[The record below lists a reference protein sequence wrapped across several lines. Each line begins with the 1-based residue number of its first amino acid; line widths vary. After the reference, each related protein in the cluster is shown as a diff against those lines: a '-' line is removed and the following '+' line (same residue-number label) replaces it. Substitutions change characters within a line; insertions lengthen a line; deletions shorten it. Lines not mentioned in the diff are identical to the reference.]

1 MSESRHISNNQPNVN
16 ADDFLSEDFPDLDR
30 YSQSSF
36 KNWLGLI
43 SFAPWLPDIMNKNLA
58 AVHKSINTSEKFT
71 LDILIIME
79 HKPDG
84 K

>member
-36 KNWLGLI
+36 KNSLGLI
-43 SFAPWLPDIMNKNLA
+43 SFAP
-58 AVHKSINTSEKFT
+58 
-71 LDILIIME
+71 
-79 HKPDG
+79 
-84 K
+84 

>member
-36 KNWLGLI
+36 KNSLGVI
-43 SFAPWLPDIMNKNLA
+43 SFAPCWPDIMNKNLA
-58 AVHKSINTSEKFT
+58 IVHLSINSNAKYNRYIEYYGTRT
-71 LDILIIME
+71 
-79 HKPDG
+79 
-84 K
+84 